1 MKLSQLLG
9 RFAPILPAV
18 VLLVLI
24 FIHGVNVPFWDEW
37 STPGQFLSLEKYSF
51 KDFFDQSNES
61 RLIVP
66 KLIFLGVSKL
76 LGWQPKHYMVFGW
89 VIVLA
94 IFFLLYQLCHRR
106 PASGRTQDFT
116 SLLCLTISG
125 ALLFSPAAFENWLW
139 GLQWVIFVPLLCA
152 LLALHIQNRTPS
164 FGVRFGATVLLNY
177 VAMYSFSNGMLLWV
191 VSFPFWR
198 EGLGFLAGRRPS
210 RAGMLR
216 LLVWSSA
223 YCLAALISVRI
234 YFSDYQNI
242 SAHPPLA
249 FVLKEP
255 WSVVKYFA
263 AWCGGPFHSN
273 ASVHI
278 VVGFALILASLLLPG
293 WLVMKARREP
303 GWRTFHYLGRLYPS
317 LLIIA
322 YALGSGLMTSLG
334 RAAFGVEQA
343 FSSRYLFHSAAL
355 SVGLIAA
362 LNTHRILVAGANWK
376 AGNYSRIFHG
386 VLGLF
391 SILLIR
397 SWDHGYK
404 AFEKMR
410 IARTQTL
417 FTVRM
422 LAVVPK
428 SPMVDKTCPWLD
440 LPLLVKTLEEKGIYD
455 PSSYGDWLTEA
466 IKHPQSAAGGAVQI
480 LPRPQSEIG
489 LTGWAMIPEH
499 NTPAD
504 SVLLCRMG
512 KSGDLEPC
520 IMLAVGFKR
529 NDIVREIGRS
539 SLRHSGFMEVF
550 HWPEEEDFDSVVM
563 FSVDERNRRLYPLSR
578 ILP

>member
-1 MKLSQLLG
+1 MTLSQLSG
-9 RFAPILPAV
+9 RIVPILPPV
-18 VLLVLI
+18 ILLALI
-24 FIHGVNVPFWDEW
+24 LIHGVNVPFWDEW
-37 STPGQFLSLEKYSF
+37 STPGQFLSLEKHTF

-66 KLIFLGVSKL
+66 KLIFLGVSKFA
-76 LGWQPKHYMVFGW
+76 GWQPKHYMVFGW
-89 VIVLA
+89 LIVSA
-94 IFFLLYQLCHRR
+94 IYFLLYRLCYRR
-106 PASGRTQDFT
+106 FARGRTQDFT

-152 LLALHIQNRTPS
+152 LLAFHIQSRTRS
-164 FGVRFGATVLLNY
+164 FGVRWGATVLLNY
-177 VAMYSFSNGMLLWV
+177 VAMYSFSNGMLLWA

-198 EGLGFLAGRRPS
+198 EGLEFLAGRRPS

-216 LLVWSSA
+216 WLIWSSA
-223 YCLAALISVRI
+223 YGLAALASVRI
-234 YFSDYQNI
+234 YFTDYKII

-263 AWCGGPFHSN
+263 AWCGGPFQSH
-273 ASVHI
+273 AAVHMVMGI
-278 VVGFALILASLLLPG
+278 ALVLAVLILLGCLAA
-293 WLVMKARREP
+293 KIRKEP
-303 GWRTFHYLGRLYPS
+303 GARSYLHLRMLYPS

-322 YALGSGLMTSLG
+322 YAFSSGLMTALG

-343 FSSRYLFHSAAL
+343 FSSRYLFHSGAL
-355 SVGLIAA
+355 SVGLITA
-362 LNTHRILVAGANWK
+362 LNTHRIHTARMRQK
-376 AGNYSRIFHG
+376 AGNFSRAFHG
-386 VLGLF
+386 ALILF
-391 SILLIR
+391 SILLMR
-397 SWDHGYK
+397 TWHHGRQQF
-404 AFEKMR
+404 ATME
-410 IARTQTL
+410 IARMQTL
-417 FTVRM
+417 LTIRM

-440 LPLLVKTLEEKGIYD
+440 LPLLLKTLREKGIYD

-466 IKHPQSAAGGAVQI
+466 ARHPQPALGGAVQV

-489 LTGWAMIPEH
+489 VMGWAMIPDRH
-499 NTPAD
+499 TPAD

-512 KSGDLEPC
+512 KDGNLEPC
-520 IMLAVGFKR
+520 IMLAVGYKR
-529 NDIVREIGRS
+529 NNIARETGHS
-539 SLRHSGFMEVF
+539 SLLQSGFLEVF
-550 HWPEEEDFDSVVM
+550 PWPEDGDFDSVEM